1 MSRLRRAALAT
12 VLACQAGCVFAY
24 SFDALRGGEAS
35 AADASADDGAVDA
48 GPTPARY
55 CASVADKV
63 DFCDDFD
70 DDAPI
75 GAHWNV
81 ESAFANPVLFLDA
94 SVSRIPVEGAPLVSA
109 PSAIRMTAR
118 GARAKATLF
127 GALRDKSDAAP
138 AHGVEIAL
146 SARPVHIEMPQTP
159 PDGPLTGVLIA
170 SVLTQVG
177 SSLGGVSIFY
187 RDEQLFLAQT
197 VDLGPDA
204 APPDRAT
211 FVPFSIV
218 GVSGVAVWGRLRMA
232 IGPRDMVVA
241 RGFTCDEVKDGA
253 AFVTAADSTL
263 QTACMPLGGR
273 FASADWLA
281 RGFLEV
287 GPLIVGTADVEM
299 LADNVTATV
308 F

>member
-1 MSRLRRAALAT
+1 MKTTNTNFTVALSFI
-12 VLACQAGCVFAY
+12 GIFFFSIGFA
-24 SFDALRGGEAS
+24 LG
-35 AADASADDGAVDA
+35 
-48 GPTPARY
+48 
-55 CASVADKV
+55 
-63 DFCDDFD
+63 
-70 DDAPI
+70 I
-75 GAHWNV
+75 N
-81 ESAFANPVLFLDA
+81 AFLMPVLKTA
-94 SVSRIPVEGAPLVSA
+94 MHMSGAA
-109 PSAIRMTAR
+109 
-118 GARAKATLF
+118 
-127 GALRDKSDAAP
+127 
-138 AHGVEIAL
+138 
-146 SARPVHIEMPQTP
+146 
-159 PDGPLTGVLIA
+159 
-170 SVLTQVG
+170 
-177 SSLGGVSIFY
+177 SSL
-187 RDEQLFLAQT
+187 L
-197 VDLGPDA
+197 LG
-204 APPDRAT
+204 AT

-273 FASADWLA
+273 FASADWLS